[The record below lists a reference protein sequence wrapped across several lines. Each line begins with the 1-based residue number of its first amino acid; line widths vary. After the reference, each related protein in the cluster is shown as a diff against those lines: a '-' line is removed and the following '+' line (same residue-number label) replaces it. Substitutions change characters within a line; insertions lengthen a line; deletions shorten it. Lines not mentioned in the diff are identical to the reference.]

1 VKSLNS
7 SQLQVSLIQWYKDNH
22 RDLPWR
28 RTKDPYTIWISEV
41 MLQQTTVT
49 AVLPYFHQFLKRFPN
64 LESLAKAPL
73 ENILESWSGLGYYSR
88 ARNLHKAAQSLHL
101 QSTFPT
107 TFEKL
112 LEFPGFGPY
121 TARAVA
127 SFAFGQKVGVLD
139 GNVIRLLSRLHN
151 APVEHWKP
159 LGRDQLQKWSD
170 ELANCDE
177 ADIIN
182 QALIELG
189 ATLCSKLKP
198 NCFLCPWSSS
208 CQARKAGTVDQLPL
222 KKPKAQQESWL
233 WEPEIVIRGQ
243 KIGLVQN
250 DHLPFLKG
258 QWIFPGTSKKILKKP
273 RLFDVKHGITKYDI
287 YVKIKK
293 DTKSSASRLRW
304 VDQKSL
310 KKINPTNLLQKILGE
325 ALK

>member
-1 VKSLNS
+1 MKSLNL

-28 RTKDPYTIWISEV
+28 RTKNPYTIWISEV

-49 AVLPYFHQFLKRFPN
+49 AVLPYFQEFLKRFPN
-64 LESLAKAPL
+64 LEALANSPL

-88 ARNLHKAAQSLHL
+88 ARNLHRAAQSLNELGQFPNSYQELL
-101 QSTFPT
+101 Q
-107 TFEKL
+107 L
-112 LEFPGFGPY
+112 PGFGPY

-159 LGRDQLQKWSD
+159 KGREQLQKWAD

-177 ADIIN
+177 ADTVN

-189 ATLCSKLKP
+189 ATLCSKQKP
-198 NCFLCPWSSS
+198 NCFLCPWSKQ
-208 CQARKAGTVDQLPL
+208 CQSRKEDTTRQLPL

-233 WEPEIVIRGQ
+233 WEAEIVQHGQ
-243 KIGLVQN
+243 KIGLIEN
-250 DHLPFLKG
+250 NHLPFLKG
-258 QWIFPGTSKKILKKP
+258 QWIFPGTSKKLRGKP

-287 YVKIKK
+287 YVIIKK
-293 DTKSSASRLRW
+293 NRTTSLSNLRW
-304 VDQKSL
+304 IDKKSL
-310 KKINPTNLLQKILGE
+310 KKINPTNLMQKILQK
-325 ALK
+325 AL